1 MEEVIDE
8 FKKINIRLN
17 EIYKKIK
24 IKKVLPKKS
33 IKLNKS
39 DDITTKETQ
48 VRVGKK
54 FQEIDNRIE
63 EIYSQKK
70 YPVYEY

>member
-1 MEEVIDE
+1 MILV
-8 FKKINIRLN
+8 KLL
-17 EIYKKIK
+17 KKIK
-24 IKKVLPKKS
+24 IKKVLPKES
-33 IKLNKS
+33 IKLNES
-39 DDITTKETQ
+39 DDITTKKTQ

-63 EIYSQKK
+63 KIYSQKN